1 MTEAQSHQRPL
12 YSIEVRAATEVEIRG
27 ARACLSEHAIETGG
41 VVPGPTSGIAWTMWD
56 DDQAFAVLAVSQAL
70 VVGGLIGKIF
80 WNWMDAELVW
90 IEKPFRGC
98 GIGKEVL
105 QKAEQ
110 TARDR
115 CLTGIC
121 LWTASWQAP
130 DFYRKL
136 GFEQFAE
143 FDNFP
148 PGRKRIGFRKYLQ
161 SAA

>member
-1 MTEAQSHQRPL
+1 MTEAQSQQRPL
-12 YSIEVRAATEVEIRG
+12 YRIEVRAATEDETRA
-27 ARACLSEHAIETGG
+27 ARACLSQHAIETGG
-41 VVPGPTSGIAWTMWD
+41 VVPSPTSGTAWTMWD
-56 DDQAFAVLAVSQAL
+56 DDQLFSVLAILRAR

-90 IEKPFRGC
+90 IEKPFRGR
-98 GIGKEVL
+98 GIGTEVL
-105 QKAEQ
+105 QTAEK

-115 CLTGIC
+115 RLTGIC

-130 DFYRKL
+130 DFYKQL

-148 PGRKRIGFRKYLQ
+148 PGRKRIGFRKYL
-161 SAA
+161 

>member
-1 MTEAQSHQRPL
+1 
-12 YSIEVRAATEVEIRG
+12 
-27 ARACLSEHAIETGG
+27 
-41 VVPGPTSGIAWTMWD
+41 MWD
-56 DDQAFAVLAVSQAL
+56 DDHPFSVLAISQAH

-90 IEKPFRGC
+90 VEKPFRGR
-98 GIGKEVL
+98 GLGKDVL
-105 QKAEQ
+105 WKAEEI
-110 TARDR
+110 ARNR
-115 CLTGIC
+115 RLTGIC

-148 PGRKRIGFRKYLQ
+148 PGRKRIGFRKYL
-161 SAA
+161 